1 MAYERIKLDFADN
14 GIATITLAHPEV
26 LNAVS
31 LQMISE
37 LNQAVSEVE
46 NPANGARCLVL
57 TGEGR
62 GFCAGANLTDDARSE
77 RMSNEF
83 PDSGSVLDS
92 HYHPFLKKLQNLDL
106 PVITSVNGV
115 AAGVGMSFA
124 LMGDLVLVAK
134 SAYFLQA
141 FKRIGLVPDGG
152 STYILPRL
160 IGMAR
165 AMELSMLAEKLSA
178 ERALE
183 WGLINRVYEDEEL
196 AGKTQEFATEF
207 ASGPTKTYGLIRK
220 LYWASASNNYEAQ
233 LDMERRSQAIAG
245 RTRDSKE
252 GVQAFRE
259 KRPANFTGD

>member
-1 MAYERIKLDFADN
+1 MAYERIKLNIAEN
-14 GIATITLAHPEV
+14 GIATLTLAHPEV

-31 LQMISE
+31 LQMIGE
-37 LNQAVSEVE
+37 LNQAIGEVE
-46 NPANGARCLVL
+46 NPSSGARCLVI

-62 GFCAGANLTDDARSE
+62 GFCAGANLADDSRQD
-77 RMSNEF
+77 RMTNEF
-83 PDSGSVLDS
+83 PDAGSVLDS
-92 HYHPFLKKLQNLDL
+92 HYHPFLKKLSNLDL
-106 PVITSVNGV
+106 PIITSVNGV

-124 LMGDLVLVAK
+124 IMGDLVLAAK

-160 IGMAR
+160 IGLAR
-165 AMELSMLAEKLSA
+165 AMELSMLAEKLPA
-178 ERALE
+178 ETALE
-183 WGLINRVYEDEEL
+183 WGLINRVYDDDEL
-196 AGKTQEFATEF
+196 AAKTLELATEL

-220 LYWASASNNYEAQ
+220 LYWASSANNYEAQ

-252 GVQAFRE
+252 GIKAFLE
-259 KRPANFTGD
+259 KRPANFTGE

>member
-1 MAYERIKLDFADN
+1 MTYERIRLEFADN
-14 GIATITLAHPEV
+14 GIATLTLAHPEV

-37 LNQAVSEVE
+37 LSDAITEVE
-46 NPANGARCLVL
+46 NPANEARCLVL

-62 GFCAGANLTDDARSE
+62 GFCAGANLADDARKD
-77 RMSNEF
+77 RISNEF
-83 PDSGSVLDS
+83 PDSGSLLDT
-92 HYHPFLKKLQNLDL
+92 HYHPFLKKLQNLNI
-106 PVITSVNGV
+106 PFITSVNGV

-124 LMGDLVLVAK
+124 LMGDLVLAAR

-152 STYILPRL
+152 STFMLPRL
-160 IGMAR
+160 IGLAR
-165 AMELSMLAEKLSA
+165 SMELSMLADKLPA
-178 ERALE
+178 ETALE
-183 WGLINRVYEDEEL
+183 WGLINRVYDDEEL
-196 AGKTQEFATEF
+196 AAKTQELALEL

-245 RTRDSKE
+245 RTADSKE
-252 GVQAFRE
+252 GIKAFIE
-259 KRPANFTGD
+259 KRPAKFTGQ

>member
-1 MAYERIKLDFADN
+1 MAYERIRLEFADN
-14 GIATITLAHPEV
+14 GIATLTLAHPEV

-31 LQMISE
+31 LQMIGE
-37 LNQAVSEVE
+37 LNQAISEVE

-62 GFCAGANLTDDARSE
+62 GFCAGANLADDSRQD
-77 RMSNEF
+77 RMTNAF
-83 PDSGSVLDS
+83 PDAGSVLDS
-92 HYHPFLKKLQNLDL
+92 HYHPFLKKLSNLDL
-106 PVITSVNGV
+106 PIVTSVNGV

-124 LMGDLVLVAK
+124 LMGDLVLAAK

-152 STYILPRL
+152 STYMLPRL
-160 IGMAR
+160 VGLAR
-165 AMELSMLAEKLSA
+165 AMELSMLAEKLPA
-178 ERALE
+178 ETALE

-196 AGKTQEFATEF
+196 AGKTQELATEL

-252 GVQAFRE
+252 GIKAFLE
-259 KRPANFTGD
+259 KRPAEFTGE